1 MPQSTINGRE
11 LTEVTINGNIVQ
23 EITMNNSVVYRLDD
37 ERFLFSINGG
47 EPEIFTPVRT
57 AESHDDYMRG
67 WRYSDIKIEWG
78 EPYRLGMAIHQDT
91 RNEDDFMLCIVYHDA
106 DFSAPSWNFD
116 IKFDEQLSEPP
127 IQDDRG
133 EFPAGNELRFDG
145 GGTNTDGVGIPIDNF
160 TDVDITID
168 FYDGRSD
175 EYVII
180 EGPDQD
186 NVTINSL
193 STNDTI
199 TLINEYPLGTL
210 VNPASSGYELAQ
222 ERPELDSGYYYI
234 KSDSIKSQTT
244 NPIRMYVDMETEG
257 GGYDF
262 YPIQNGNSV
271 NQVTDN
277 NSGKELGLDLVYP
290 RSKEHWIAMT
300 DFVADVLGESGSNFD
315 RYFETAYAVHR
326 DSQSV
331 SGGDYTNYIM
341 RDPDYY
347 ESGAPDWKVPDG
359 GRWWLRDTTFD
370 EPNGDYGYHTLLGI
384 NAQGRYTIEEDYDG
398 RDLRFNDLDNGY
410 TTGGYYL
417 VSTNQ
422 KP

>member
-11 LTEVTINGNIVQ
+11 LTEVTINGDVVN
-23 EITMNNSVVYRLDD
+23 EITMNGDTVYIRNNSG
-37 ERFLFSINGG
+37 FLFSINDGSQQLL
-47 EPEIFTPVRT
+47 TPVRT
-57 AESHDDYMRG
+57 AESHSDYMRG
-67 WRYSDIKIEWG
+67 WRYSDIRVGWQ

-106 DFSAPSWNFD
+106 DTSAPSWNFD
-116 IKFDEQLSEPP
+116 INLSESFSEPP
-127 IQDDRG
+127 IQDDSG

-145 GGTNTDGVGIPIDNF
+145 GGNNTDGVGIPINNF

-168 FYDGRSD
+168 RHSGRID

-180 EGPDQD
+180 EGP
-186 NVTINSL
+186 NE
-193 STNDTI
+193 NDLTENYVSISDKI
-199 TLINEYPLGTL
+199 TLFNDYELGSF
-210 VNPASSGYELAQ
+210 VNPASSGYELSQ
-222 ERPELDSGYYYI
+222 ERPNLDSGYYYI
-234 KSDSIKSQTT
+234 KSDSM
-244 NPIRMYVDMETEG
+244 PEPLEMYVDMEIEG

-262 YPIQNGNSV
+262 YAIQNGNSV
-271 NQVTDN
+271 NEVTDN
-277 NSGKELGLDLVYP
+277 NSGKTLGLDLVYP
-290 RSKEHWIAMT
+290 RSKEHWISMT
-300 DFVADVLGESGSNFD
+300 NFVHDILGESGSSFD

-326 DSQSV
+326 NSQSV

-347 ESGAPDWKVPDG
+347 GSGAPDWKVPDG

-370 EPNGDYGYHTLLGI
+370 EPNGDYGYNTLLGI
-384 NAQGRYTIEEDYDG
+384 NGQGRYTIEEDYDG

-417 VSTNQ
+417 VSTNA